1 LRNII
6 NTGIDTSTVNI
17 GVTGPD
23 IFSSYGGAQTHTIN
37 IIKILNNY
45 FNIVYLPSPE
55 IYNKSKKEVLI
66 QKAYELENQDIK
78 ITKYFYEV
86 NSNRYNYD
94 EIIDIYSREKLDI
107 LIDFDYM
114 YNAIFSKNYTEI
126 LSERTGVK
134 YINVLQGLG
143 DLNFGNT
150 AKYVYDT
157 IKLSKNYRILLF
169 RIYQY
174 VNRQALKRNIAK
186 QKNLVAVAIINKNYQ
201 ENFTMQFDN
210 IKVLKIGNGIWNSNI
225 NLIKYTQNA
234 KKDYIIYF
242 ARLNYTKGIFE
253 IPVILKNILRYCN
266 TKLVIVGNFTREVE
280 KSQFIKMVKKY
291 KLEDNI
297 ILKGY
302 LTNDQ
307 LYDEIS
313 KSKLMIY
320 PSHSDSFSLA
330 ISQALALYTP
340 VIAYNIA
347 GVKIYENFKAVKLV
361 NEFDYKAMA
370 NEAVKILKMNDVNR
384 LFDDNMTDFI
394 NEHNWNSVAMEYKS
408 IIEKYN

>member
-1 LRNII
+1 M
-6 NTGIDTSTVNI
+6 NI

-45 FNIVYLPSPE
+45 FNIVYLPTPE

-66 QKAYELENQDIK
+66 QKAHELENQGIK
-78 ITKYFYEV
+78 ITKYFHEV

-94 EIIDIYSREKLDI
+94 VIIDAYSKEKLDI

-114 YNAIFSKNYTEI
+114 YNAIFSKNYTKI
-126 LSERTGVK
+126 LSERSGVK

-143 DLNFGNT
+143 DLSFGNIG
-150 AKYVYDT
+150 KYVYDT

-174 VNRQALKRNIAK
+174 FNRQALKRNIAK
-186 QKNLVAVAIINKNYQ
+186 QKNLVAVVIINKNYL
-201 ENFTMQFDN
+201 ENFTIQFDN
-210 IKVLKIGNGIWNSNI
+210 VNVLKIGNGIWNSNI
-225 NLIKYTQNA
+225 HLIKYTQNV
-234 KKDYIIYF
+234 KKNYIIYF

-253 IPVILKNILRYCN
+253 IPIVLKNILKCCN
-266 TKLVIVGNFTREVE
+266 TKLVIVGNFTRQTE
-280 KSQFIKMVKKY
+280 KSQFIKIVKKY

-302 LTNDQ
+302 LTNEQ

-330 ISQALALYTP
+330 ISQALALHTP

-347 GVKIYENFKAVKLV
+347 GVKIYENLKAVRLV

-370 NEAVKILKMNDVNR
+370 NEAVRILKMKDINR
-384 LFDDNMTDFI
+384 LFDNNLNDFI
-394 NEHNWNSVAMEYKS
+394 NEHNWNNVAMEYKS
-408 IIEKYN
+408 IIEKYI